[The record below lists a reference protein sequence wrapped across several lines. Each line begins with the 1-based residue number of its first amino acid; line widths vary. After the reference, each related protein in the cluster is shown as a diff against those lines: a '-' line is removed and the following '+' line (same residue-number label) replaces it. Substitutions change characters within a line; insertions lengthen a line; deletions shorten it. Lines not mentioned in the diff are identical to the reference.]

1 MFLENKLNSTE
12 TAPLY
17 MVLGFLACSCRVFV
31 TLLSPVMIL
40 PLWSTP
46 HIGQGFVESL
56 TKPSIASREK
66 EGSPGDLNILAL
78 VSEQRLLILC

>member
-12 TAPLY
+12 TALLY

-31 TLLSPVMIL
+31 PLLSLVMIL

-56 TKPSIASREK
+56 TEASIASREE
-66 EGSPGDLNILAL
+66 EGSPRDLNILAL
-78 VSEQRLLILC
+78 VSEQRLFVLC